1 MIIDKLAYNSRL
13 SKTAP
18 MEKVIFA
25 FTSMIICIISNSIS
39 VGIITILT
47 MLFIIIHIGKTN
59 IKTVFRLMTVPL
71 FFLIFGCMAIIIS
84 ISTDKS
90 EMILYIKLGKI
101 FLGVTKYSIFSVAIT
116 FTKSLGAV
124 SCMYFLSLTTPVNDI
139 FSLLR
144 KSIIPDFIVEIAE
157 LIYRYI
163 FVLLDVC
170 EKIHLSQD
178 SRLGYVNLK
187 TGYRS
192 TVLLV
197 SNLFIR
203 SMNQAEKTFTALSA
217 RGYDGTINLLLEKHK
232 HNKPFILFGL
242 VYIFGVTALTVFLKA
257 GIK

>member
-1 MIIDKLAYNSRL
+1 MIIDKLAYNSKL

-18 MEKVIFA
+18 TEKVIFA
-25 FTSMIICIISNSIS
+25 ITSMILCIISNSIL
-39 VGIITILT
+39 VCIITILA

-59 IKTVFRLMTVPL
+59 IKTVFHLMTVPL
-71 FFLIFGCMAIIIS
+71 FFLIFGCIAIIIS
-84 ISTDKS
+84 INTDKS
-90 EMILYIKLGKI
+90 EMILYIKLDKI
-101 FLGVTKYSIFSVAIT
+101 FLGITKYSIFSGVTT

-144 KSIIPDFIVEIAE
+144 KSIIPNFIVEIAE

-170 EKIHLSQD
+170 KKIHLSQD

-217 RGYDGTINLLLEKHK
+217 RGYDGTINLLSEKHK